1 MKIFISFV
9 KSTTIFFNTL
19 KMNINVGVIWGSSS
33 RVCVSVNYVILY
45 KLFRV
50 TLEGGRGPENQVKS
64 LPQPHQVIQ
73 DSWAS
78 AVRVMQTLVC
88 FATFIDHVVL
98 EEEFFVIIALICKPR
113 NSGVYFQLHNNNRCL
128 KL

>member
-1 MKIFISFV
+1 M
-9 KSTTIFFNTL
+9 
-19 KMNINVGVIWGSSS
+19 
-33 RVCVSVNYVILY
+33 ILY

-50 TLEGGRGPENQVKS
+50 TLEGGRGLENQVKS
-64 LPQPHQVIQ
+64 LPQLHQVIQ

-88 FATFIDHVVL
+88 FAPFIDHVVL

-113 NSGVYFQLHNNNRCL
+113 NAVVYFQLHNNNHWLQFCSRIFE
-128 KL
+128 KS